1 MATFKSIFLA
11 MIAAASAFTTP
22 AAPHLRRATIRSEQ
36 KGYYVP
42 RPANKD
48 IKQPGGAPPPRP
60 TPSTDDAAAAESL
73 AALMNS
79 RKPAPPPPRPVA
91 ATPGPP
97 RVDLAAKEA
106 LEKLEADRER
116 EREVAREAEA
126 AKERER
132 EQIRQQQLAA
142 EAQAREREEQLRREQ
157 AEAKQQ
163 AEAEAA
169 ARQREAELRAQ
180 QAREERLRQ
189 EQARVEQA
197 RRVPVAPQLDQ
208 TVPVQTERIP
218 VAPQL
223 DQTVPVQTERVPVA
237 PQLEETVPVQTERV
251 PVAPQMEATA
261 PVQAQRVPVAPQ
273 MGPGPPPPPE
283 GSRVLVPEAPSAEPA
298 WASVTSGG
306 APPAAPNAKPLKSMS
321 PVEFQKQ
328 WASNIIATAGRQKK
342 LGELKQVMGDLADKV
357 AEAAPPE
364 NPLPPPPAAA
374 SPLPPAPAAA
384 SRVQGLQVSPSPLPP
399 PPAAAPVPEASP
411 LPPVPAAEPLPE
423 VSPGSLRLADIFDG
437 RLGPTKLSLRS
448 DDAMMSLSGV
458 FTAYAANKPASGR
471 DLVALRCANGAEIV
485 IDAARCRDVSFD
497 DRRAPD
503 GDAALSVF
511 FSNVDGAPFLSATLD
526 GGGGPAAAAARWREL
541 KETYE

>member
-48 IKQPGGAPPPRP
+48 IKPNNTPPPRP
-60 TPSTDDAAAAESL
+60 TSTDDAAAAESL

-106 LEKLEADRER
+106 LEKLEAERER

-237 PQLEETVPVQTERV
+237 PQLEATVPVQTERV

-364 NPLPPPPAAA
+364 NPLPPAPAAA

-423 VSPGSLRLADIFDG
+423 VSPGALRLADIFDG

>member
-157 AEAKQQ
+157 AEA
-163 AEAEAA
+163 EAA

-197 RRVPVAPQLDQ
+197 RRV
-208 TVPVQTERIP
+208 P

>member
-22 AAPHLRRATIRSEQ
+22 AASHLRRATIRSEQ

-48 IKQPGGAPPPRP
+48 ISKSGGAPPPPRP
-60 TPSTDDAAAAESL
+60 ASTDDAAAAESL

-79 RKPAPPPPRPVA
+79 RKPAPPPPRP
-91 ATPGPP
+91 
-97 RVDLAAKEA
+97 EA

-163 AEAEAA
+163 AEARRR
-169 ARQREAELRAQ
+169 RQREAELRAQ

-208 TVPVQTERIP
+208 TVPVQTERVP

-261 PVQAQRVPVAPQ
+261 PCRQRVRSRPRWAR
-273 MGPGPPPPPE
+273 PPPPE

-364 NPLPPPPAAA
+364 NPLPPAPAAA
-374 SPLPPAPAAA
+374 SPCLRPAAA
-384 SRVQGLQVSPSPLPP
+384 SAQGLQVSPSPCLRPRRR
-399 PPAAAPVPEASP
+399 AGARGEP

-423 VSPGSLRLADIFDG
+423 VSPGALRLADIFDG
-437 RLGPTKLSLRS
+437 RLGPALARS

-511 FSNVDGAPFLSATLD
+511 FPTSTARPSSPRPST
-526 GGGGPAAAAARWREL
+526 AAAGPPPRRAGGRHREAMGVASSAGAASGEGATPL
-541 KETYE
+541 

>member
-11 MIAAASAFTTP
+11 MIAAASAFRTP

-48 IKQPGGAPPPRP
+48 ISKSGGAPPPPRP
-60 TPSTDDAAAAESL
+60 ASTDDAAAAESL

-208 TVPVQTERIP
+208 TVPVQTERVP

-364 NPLPPPPAAA
+364 NPLPPAPAAA

-411 LPPVPAAEPLPE
+411 LPPVPAAAPLPE
-423 VSPGSLRLADIFDG
+423 VSPGALRLADIFDG

>member
-11 MIAAASAFTTP
+11 MIAAASAFTRP

-48 IKQPGGAPPPRP
+48 ISKSGGAPPPPRP
-60 TPSTDDAAAAESL
+60 ASTDDAAAAESL

-79 RKPAPPPPRPVA
+79 RKPAPPPPRP
-91 ATPGPP
+91 
-97 RVDLAAKEA
+97 
-106 LEKLEADRER
+106 
-116 EREVAREAEA
+116 VAREAEA

-208 TVPVQTERIP
+208 TVPMQTERVP

-342 LGELKQVMGDLADKV
+342 LGELKQVMGDLADK
-357 AEAAPPE
+357 
-364 NPLPPPPAAA
+364 
-374 SPLPPAPAAA
+374 
-384 SRVQGLQVSPSPLPP
+384 GLQVSPSPLPP
-399 PPAAAPVPEASP
+399 PPAAAPVPEESP
-411 LPPVPAAEPLPE
+411 LPPVPAAAPLPE
-423 VSPGSLRLADIFDG
+423 VSPGALRLADIFDG

-526 GGGGPAAAAARWREL
+526 GGGGPPPPRRAGEQGPR
-541 KETYE
+541 